1 MPLLTIKTNRAITTG
16 AQKKV
21 LSQASALVATLLE
34 KPERYVM
41 VLLQTEQS
49 LMLAGDPQPCAL
61 LELKSL
67 DLPEEK
73 TTEFSKSLCEMVKQ
87 QLQIPGN
94 RVYIE
99 FSNPPRHLWGWDS
112 RTF

>member
-1 MPLLTIKTNRAITTG
+1 MPLLTIKTNRSLTTEE
-16 AQKKV
+16 QKSV
-21 LSQASALVATLLE
+21 LSHASALVATLLE
-34 KPERYVM
+34 KPESYVM

-49 LMLAGDPQPCAL
+49 LMLAGNPQPCAL

-67 DLPEEK
+67 GLPEEK
-73 TTEFSKSLCEMVKQ
+73 TAEFSKSLCEMVKQ
-87 QLQIPGN
+87 QLQIPSN

-99 FSNPPRHLWGWDS
+99 FSNPARHLWGWDS